1 MTSYESTTTHLPHQA
16 LNLCTL
22 IEDLLPLYIEGEVTT
37 ATSDLMAN
45 HLAHCDHCAGFLA
58 GAQSTRAQLRRD
70 ATARASVIAHDHP
83 AQQAVTNVQSLIKT
97 AVRLGVSLGVI
108 MFSGG
113 VWSSLTSDSP
123 MQGAGPLLALIA
135 FAIAG
140 SRFQRRGRLPLSE
153 WTVLAAASVAIG
165 IGISGVLGRHYEH
178 DPIPFFGMLL
188 VIAGVAGMRY
198 VWGQQEAGVA
208 RGAVIRDA

>member
-1 MTSYESTTTHLPHQA
+1 MTSFESTTTRLPHHVA
-16 LNLCTL
+16 DLCPL

-58 GAQSTRAQLRRD
+58 GAQSARTQLRRD
-70 ATARASVIAHDHP
+70 AAARASVVAHDHP
-83 AQQAVTNVQSLIKT
+83 AQQTVISIQSVIKS
-97 AVRLGVSLGVI
+97 VILLGVSLGVI

-113 VWSSLTSDSP
+113 VWSSLMRDSA

-135 FAIAG
+135 FALAG
-140 SRFQRRGRLPLSE
+140 QRFQRRRHLTLSE
-153 WTVLAAASVAIG
+153 WTVLAAASVAVG
-165 IGISGVLGRHYEH
+165 IGISGVLGWPYGH

-188 VIAGVAGMRY
+188 VIAGAAGMRY
-198 VWGQQEAGVA
+198 VWGQGGSQAA
-208 RGAVIRDA
+208 R